1 MTARSCGRAPAHL
14 DVEGVVDVCVHV
26 ISGSTFLVGVSYS
39 VHWCLS
45 SLGFG
50 LPEEHDA
57 SSGRRLMLELQAT
70 IVNAM
75 MA

>member
-1 MTARSCGRAPAHL
+1 MILS
-14 DVEGVVDVCVHV
+14 
-26 ISGSTFLVGVSYS
+26 SSLVGASYS

-50 LPEEHDA
+50 LPEGHDA
-57 SSGRRLMLELQAT
+57 PSGRRLMLELQAT